1 MLISQKNGV
10 AKGAL
15 LTKEMKQYWFKSKT
29 YGWGWSSPAAW
40 QGWVV
45 LFVYVS
51 ALTAGLIM
59 ISTSQYLLAYLVG
72 VTGTLIAIFVWK
84 GERPLKWRWGKD
96 S

>member
-1 MLISQKNGV
+1 M
-10 AKGAL
+10 L
-15 LTKEMKQYWFKSKT
+15 LTKEMKLYWFKSKT
-29 YGWGWSSPAAW
+29 YGWGWSFPAAW

-59 ISTSQYLLAYLVG
+59 ISTPQYLLPYLVG
-72 VTGTLIAIFVWK
+72 ITVALIAIVVWK
-84 GERPLKWRWGKD
+84 GERPLKWRWGKG